1 MSRFFF
7 SSKQEVFL
15 LQIFP
20 NALYQF
26 LATIDFVGTPR
37 RRRRRETVTLMDRLT
52 A

>member
-1 MSRFFF
+1 MESIFFLF
-7 SSKQEVFL
+7 KTGGFL
-15 LQIFP
+15 LQFFP

-37 RRRRRETVTLMDRLT
+37 RRRRRETVTLMDRLM